1 MKGSSIADQKSLAVS
16 AVDQALARIDAREH
30 SIHAWVQ
37 VDDAGARQQALLI
50 DQTPAS
56 LPLAGLTLG
65 VKDIIDVG
73 GMQCECGS
81 AIFKGKRAFSDAS
94 LVARLKALGMVV
106 VGKTATAEFAYLS
119 PPATRNPVNTA
130 YSPGGSSSG
139 SAAAVADGHVSAALG
154 TQTAGSILR
163 PASFCGVV
171 GYKPTYG
178 RLSRVG
184 VLSASPSVDTV
195 GWFTKDVKT
204 TIHIRK
210 ALTGTMSAGPAAR
223 LGFCRT
229 VHWPKAEAAMQLAA
243 EQMAKKLSAAEVN
256 SPTGILDDVHAAIM
270 RHEMREELA
279 TQFLQFPGLLS
290 ASLSAYLGG
299 DPISQ
304 ADYLAALDY
313 RDSFDVEAMFAG
325 NDILV
330 TPGACGEAVAFGST
344 GDPCFNR
351 FATLLGL
358 PSITLPFAVGTKGLP
373 LGLQLIA
380 RKDQDDM
387 LLTTAAHI
395 ESSLIAEQG
404 GPGSLPFA
412 VTGE

>member
-1 MKGSSIADQKSLAVS
+1 VKGSSIADLESLAVS
-16 AVDQALARIDAREH
+16 ATDQALARIDARER

-37 VDDAGARQQALLI
+37 VDADGARQQALLV
-50 DQTPAS
+50 DKSSMS

-81 AIFKGKRAFSDAS
+81 AIFKGRQAFSDAP

-119 PPATRNPVNTA
+119 PPETRNPVDTA

-178 RLSRVG
+178 RFSRVG

-204 TIHIRK
+204 TIRIRK
-210 ALTGTMSAGPAAR
+210 ALTGAMSAGPAVR
-223 LGFCRT
+223 LGLCRT
-229 VHWPKAEAAMQLAA
+229 VHWSKANEAMRLAVERIA
-243 EQMAKKLSAAEVN
+243 QRLSASEVS
-256 SPTGILDDVHAAIM
+256 SPTAILDDVHATIM

-279 TQFLQFPGLLS
+279 TQFLQSPALLS
-290 ASLSAYLGG
+290 TSLSTYLGG

-304 ADYLAALDY
+304 TDYLAALDY

-325 NDILV
+325 NDVLV

-351 FATLLGL
+351 FVTLLGL
-358 PSITLPFAVGTKGLP
+358 PSIALPFAVGTKGLP

-380 RKDQDDM
+380 RKDQDEM
-387 LLTTAAHI
+387 LVATAAHI
-395 ESSLIAEQG
+395 EARLIAEHG
-404 GPGSLPFA
+404 SLDSLPFA
-412 VTGE
+412 V